1 MKILAFLFFLIWPLS
16 AWSATEDFFESLN
29 KLPAEERQRRLIE
42 GAKKEGE
49 VMLYSSSGLEEIR
62 AITNLFAKKY
72 PFINIRFMR
81 KGGSQLFNVAVMEFR
96 ARKYVVDTYW
106 AGVSTLG
113 PIVKEE
119 RNMLARYL
127 SPERK
132 FIPAEFK
139 DREGYWTATRV
150 SVAIFAYHNKKVPPK
165 MVPKNYPDLLDPF
178 WKGKLAI
185 DTNPGRFPALLV
197 ERTGWQ
203 KAEEYLKKLAQQDLK
218 LHRGRS
224 ARVQIILAGEVL
236 GSLDINADNIV
247 EMQLQKAPLEYAI
260 MDPTFLSL
268 TGLSMANNAPH
279 PHAATLLYDFII
291 SKDGQKELSQE
302 NNVPV
307 RDDVEVR
314 ARDLVARMKQAR
326 VEKKFVVQSPGTY
339 DPAVEE
345 KLDRMYIDTLVKKTR

>member
-197 ERTGWQ
+197 ERMGWQ

-268 TGLSMANNAPH
+268 TGLSMAHNTPH

-314 ARDLVARMKQAR
+314 AKDLVARMKNAR
-326 VEKKFVVQSPGTY
+326 AEKKFVVQSPGTY